1 VGTFFVRTAAAPASF
16 VEMIRRVARDV
27 APAIAVVD
35 AQTQEE
41 LTAVTY
47 ARESHLAS
55 LATLFATLALA
66 LTAIGLY
73 GLLSYSVTGRTREIG
88 LRMAL
93 GARRGDV
100 IRAILRETAWLVAA
114 GVVLG
119 LVAAPAA
126 SRVLANL
133 LFGLAPTDAVT
144 FTIVVAVLAV
154 VALLASALPARRAA
168 RVDPVIAL
176 RAE

>member
-1 VGTFFVRTAAAPASF
+1 VGTFYVRTAAAPASF

-27 APAIAVVD
+27 TPAIAVADV
-35 AQTQEE
+35 QTQQE
-41 LTAVTY
+41 LAAVTY

-55 LATLFATLALA
+55 LATFFAMLALA

-73 GLLSYSVTGRTREIG
+73 GLISYSVTGRTREIG

-100 IRAILRETAWLVAA
+100 IRAILRETAWLVTA
-114 GVVLG
+114 GIALG
-119 LVAAPAA
+119 LVAAPPA
-126 SRVLANL
+126 SRVLTNL

-144 FTIVVAVLAV
+144 FTVVVAGLAV
-154 VALLASALPARRAA
+154 VALLAAALPARRAA

-176 RAE
+176 RTE